1 MSSSSSV
8 LFLVLTKFSV
18 LLKVVD
24 RLDGDID
31 WTNDLDGTGM
41 GNSAL
46 VDSRN
51 VNFTGTGI
59 VRYFTIVN
67 TELLFLSYLHSALF
81 CYIFIFCLLRP
92 SEKRL
97 QVTGNGER

>member
-1 MSSSSSV
+1 
-8 LFLVLTKFSV
+8 LTKFSV
-18 LLKVVD
+18 VLKEVD

-46 VDSRN
+46 VGSRN

-59 VRYFTIVN
+59 VLYFTIVN
-67 TELLFLSYLHSALF
+67 TELLFLTLFKLHF
-81 CYIFIFCLLRP
+81 YILPFTTVG
-92 SEKRL
+92 KT
-97 QVTGNGER
+97 VVGNG

>member
-18 LLKVVD
+18 VLKEVD

-46 VDSRN
+46 VGSRN

-59 VRYFTIVN
+59 VLYFTIVN
-67 TELLFLSYLHSALF
+67 TELLFLTLFKLHF
-81 CYIFIFCLLRP
+81 YILPFTTVG
-92 SEKRL
+92 KT
-97 QVTGNGER
+97 VVVNG

>member
-18 LLKVVD
+18 VLKEVD

-46 VDSRN
+46 VGSRN

-59 VRYFTIVN
+59 VLYFTIVN
-67 TELLFLSYLHSALF
+67 TELLFLTLFKLHF
-81 CYIFIFCLLRP
+81 YILPFTTVG
-92 SEKRL
+92 KT
-97 QVTGNGER
+97 VVGNG

>member
-67 TELLFLSYLHSALF
+67 TELLFLSYCTYILLYSATFLYF
-81 CYIFIFCLLRP
+81 AFYDRR
-92 SEKRL
+92 K
-97 QVTGNGER
+97 NGCR

>member
-1 MSSSSSV
+1 
-8 LFLVLTKFSV
+8 LTKFSV
-18 LLKVVD
+18 VLKEVD

-46 VDSRN
+46 VGSRN

-59 VRYFTIVN
+59 VLYFTIVN
-67 TELLFLSYLHSALF
+67 TELLFLTLFKLHF
-81 CYIFIFCLLRP
+81 YILPFTTVG
-92 SEKRL
+92 KT
-97 QVTGNGER
+97 VVVNG